1 MYSTTKLAVIFLYCL
16 GVLYGI
22 GYVVFFKNASAWW
35 FVMAGFLLPSSRF
48 IARLAWEGE
57 QAAPGAEESS

>member
-1 MYSTTKLAVIFLYCL
+1 MYSTSKLAVIFLYCL

-22 GYVVFFKNASAWW
+22 GYVVFFKDASPWW
-35 FVMAGFLLPSSRF
+35 FVMAGFLLPNTRF

-57 QAAPGAEESS
+57 QAGPEAESS